1 MTTTPEAMRALG
13 VALENAAAAFY
24 KVAAQMES
32 LTPVAETPK
41 PRGRKAKPLD
51 PEENPNQAEDIRASS
66 LAAEN
71 NEPEQLVLDFINGV
85 GKAKAEFTESTAPTI
100 DELRDL
106 LTTTSKRV
114 GRDKVLPLLEG
125 KHLNDFSADERVALR
140 DKVQA
145 L

>member
-24 KVAAQMES
+24 KVAAQLES

-51 PEENPNQAEDIRASS
+51 PEENPNQAEDIRSES
-66 LAAEN
+66 LAAED
-71 NEPEQLVLDFINGV
+71 EFVSEI
-85 GKAKAEFTESTAPTI
+85 GKAKAEFTESTAPTV